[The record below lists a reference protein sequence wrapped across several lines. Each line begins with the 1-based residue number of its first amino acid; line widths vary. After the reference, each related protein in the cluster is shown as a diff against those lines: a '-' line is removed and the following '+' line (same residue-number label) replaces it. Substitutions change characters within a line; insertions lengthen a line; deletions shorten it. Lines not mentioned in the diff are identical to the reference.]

1 MTKDVNVGHIPDDI
15 EIIQNKATMC
25 DNIIYNDA
33 EAQCDSIPKKSI
45 AVETLA
51 QRKSRKQK
59 RKAKQSHKTIC
70 QTPVR
75 AYKESIVEPKKLF
88 SREVEEQQNIEQIGQ
103 DDDIPDDIDGLD
115 VSDDDDDYA
124 GEDDLSFDEDDEDYV
139 YSESGESSDEDV
151 QTLVNERKFIVFESM
166 LDQLFI
172 SCKEC
177 GSLCEI
183 QKTRTGSMVTIKT
196 VCCNNHIF
204 KWKSQPELH
213 KKPAG
218 NILIPSAIVF
228 TGGTYEATKQIS
240 QHST

>member
-15 EIIQNKATMC
+15 EITQNKATMC

-33 EAQCDSIPKKSI
+33 EAQCDSIPKRSI
-45 AVETLA
+45 AVQTLA

-75 AYKESIVEPKKLF
+75 ACKESRVEPKKLF
-88 SREVEEQQNIEQIGQ
+88 SREVEEQQNIEQLGQ

-124 GEDDLSFDEDDEDYV
+124 GEDDEDYV

-151 QTLVNERKFIVFESM
+151 QTLVNERKLIVFESM

-172 SCKEC
+172 SCKEH

-183 QKTRTGSMVTIKT
+183 QDSHR
-196 VCCNNHIF
+196 
-204 KWKSQPELH
+204 
-213 KKPAG
+213 
-218 NILIPSAIVF
+218 
-228 TGGTYEATKQIS
+228 
-240 QHST
+240 

>member
-1 MTKDVNVGHIPDDI
+1 MTKDVNVRHIPDDI
-15 EIIQNKATMC
+15 EITQNKATMC

-33 EAQCDSIPKKSI
+33 EAQCDSIPKISI
-45 AVETLA
+45 AVQTLA
-51 QRKSRKQK
+51 QRKSRKQTG
-59 RKAKQSHKTIC
+59 KAKQSHKTIC

-75 AYKESIVEPKKLF
+75 ACKESIVEPKLF
-88 SREVEEQQNIEQIGQ
+88 SREVEEQQNIEQLGQ
-103 DDDIPDDIDGLD
+103 DDDIDGLD

-124 GEDDLSFDEDDEDYV
+124 GEDDEDYV

-183 QKTRTGSMVTIKT
+183 QKTHTGSMVTIKT
-196 VCCNNHIF
+196 MYCNNQF
-204 KWKSQPELH
+204 
-213 KKPAG
+213 
-218 NILIPSAIVF
+218 
-228 TGGTYEATKQIS
+228 
-240 QHST
+240 